1 MAAASKDDQKMKL
14 AKSFKERLDK
24 LGCPFTEGV
33 EDSWIN
39 ELIFK
44 PGEHRIRLLQW
55 LFSKFDSRLN
65 DVLDPQFASNESKM
79 DSRLQRLLFVATTL
93 GFCKYDDVDLIRGI
107 NTKPTRQA
115 AFMDQLLDHVCI
127 IDAAEDPMNK
137 SLCNPGVVSDA
148 TSLDEQF
155 RKDCLYTDMLVNQER
170 MDSLFN
176 LRPTLLP
183 PDLQQKVEIN
193 WAQQGHVKDKP
204 PKPDLQKLAETANKL
219 AEDLGRQKEILE
231 ELTKSFEYQV
241 PDESRMEKI
250 SKTMQLVLS
259 ELSQLEVGFSY
270 CYENEMCH
278 WCNRTPPTLNQ
289 LGPAF
294 KRVHTLL
301 LQFVN
306 LLEGFKSIRLSYTN
320 LSRDSTKHLKS
331 LVSSTTHKKVTNLA
345 SASRA
350 SLSSFHECVDVLDR
364 SLQRLEM
371 ETSMSS
377 SIRSSSSI
385 LDGERKKRH

>member
-1 MAAASKDDQKMKL
+1 MAAPSKDDQKIKL

-33 EDSWIN
+33 EDSWIS

-93 GFCKYDDVDLIRGI
+93 GLCKYDDVDLIRGI
-107 NTKPTRQA
+107 NTKAMRQA
-115 AFMDQLLDHVCI
+115 SFMDQLLDNVCI
-127 IDAAEDPMNK
+127 MDAAEDPMNK

-155 RKDCLYTDMLVNQER
+155 RKDCLYIDSLVQQER
-170 MDSLFN
+170 MDALFN
-176 LRPTLLP
+176 LRSTLLP
-183 PDLQQKVEIN
+183 PDLQQQVEIS
-193 WAQQGHVKDKP
+193 WAQQGHTKDKP
-204 PKPDLQKLAETANKL
+204 PKPDLQKLTDAANKL

-231 ELTKSFEYQV
+231 ELTKTFEYQA

-250 SKTMQLVLS
+250 TKTMQLVLS

-301 LQFVN
+301 QQFVN

-320 LSRDSTKHLKS
+320 LSRDSSKRLRN

-345 SASRA
+345 SASQT
-350 SLSSFHECVDVLDR
+350 SLSSFQECVSVLDR
-364 SLQRLEM
+364 SLQRQEM

-385 LDGERKKRH
+385 LRGERKNKH